1 MRDDT
6 NDTFIAKWQ
15 WQPTVPTLRDA
26 GVSGWAL
33 CDGKVKRLHV
43 CAKSPCTARYPAS
56 KYGNVPPP
64 IHVRLIEP
72 ALVAATTES
81 GTNVALPALAADSEV
96 ASCGANEMSL
106 LVVVTPKAASPEP
119 STGIAAPESPAVA
132 GTRAASPDV
141 PRLDVVVAGSSP
153 VPDSIAPAVIGPDEE
168 IAASK
173 IAEKSEV
180 APPPPLAPKSSGEV
194 VPPPERATLLPITSA
209 APCPPVAAPVV
220 PQTTLIKPPA
230 VAGPEDVDD
239 EAVGASG
246 LYDAKVA
253 EEMNKFLVGL
263 QAERHYVGISAFLIF
278 ALRYRL
284 RVRVW
289 YGTRCEDLLS
299 VYAPW
304 ASDAISHN
312 ALFQAI
318 CCNYGSDKSLGLVED
333 DPRDTNHWVGC
344 FPIGSGS

>member
-1 MRDDT
+1 MSACKKPELSAKPTLQGLANYAGEFTVRDDT

-15 WQPTVPTLRDA
+15 WQPSVPTQRDA
-26 GVSGWAL
+26 GVIGWAL
-33 CDGKVKRLHV
+33 FDGKVKRLHV
-43 CAKSPCTARYPAS
+43 CAKNPCTARYPAS

-119 STGIAAPESPAVA
+119 STGTAAPESPAVA

-180 APPPPLAPKSSGEV
+180 APPPPLAPMSSGEV
-194 VPPPERATLLPITSA
+194 VPPPRAGHIAPNHQRRALSA
-209 APCPPVAAPVV
+209 SRGASCASDDIN
-220 PQTTLIKPPA
+220 QTTR
-230 VAGPEDVDD
+230 GG
-239 EAVGASG
+239 GA
-246 LYDAKVA
+246 
-253 EEMNKFLVGL
+253 
-263 QAERHYVGISAFLIF
+263 R
-278 ALRYRL
+278 
-284 RVRVW
+284 
-289 YGTRCEDLLS
+289 RC
-299 VYAPW
+299 
-304 ASDAISHN
+304 
-312 ALFQAI
+312 
-318 CCNYGSDKSLGLVED
+318 
-333 DPRDTNHWVGC
+333 
-344 FPIGSGS
+344 